1 MVKVKARP
9 SAKRPRAE
17 GMEFLRELLTAGPIS
32 VTQIKEE
39 TTGAGLASATV
50 RRAKKSL
57 GVRSY
62 RSDMAGGWLWELP
75 KVLKSVEGAHPLEM
89 STFGQS
95 EHLRAR
101 TNGGSIADWDTL
113 DIPPFLDRRN

>member
-1 MVKVKARP
+1 MGDRKAR
-9 SAKRPRAE
+9 E
-17 GMEFLRELLTAGPIS
+17 EIAGRQ
-32 VTQIKEE
+32 VVQI
-39 TTGAGLASATV
+39 
-50 RRAKKSL
+50 RH
-57 GVRSY
+57 
-62 RSDMAGGWLWELP
+62 GGWVARELP